1 MELWVWGLD
10 SEVPDMGSGFGVW
23 VWGLRFWVWDPD
35 LPYRALGLG
44 SGLRFWV
51 WGLGFQVWAS
61 GSGVPDMGSKDVGLG
76 FWVWGLGL
84 EVWDPDLPYRALGL
98 GSGVWIWGLG

>member
-1 MELWVWGLD
+1 M
-10 SEVPDMGSGFGVW
+10 
-23 VWGLRFWVWDPD
+23 R
-35 LPYRALGLG
+35 
-44 SGLRFWV
+44 
-51 WGLGFQVWAS
+51 
-61 GSGVPDMGSKDVGLG
+61 SGVLSLGSKDVGLG